1 MGETVVRMAKAALE
15 EHPGLPVICAGGV
28 MSSGLIAEYVSHR
41 LPDVTF
47 VPGKFSSDNAIGVAV
62 MAAREVAEWQK

>member
-1 MGETVVRMAKAALE
+1 
-15 EHPGLPVICAGGV
+15 

-41 LPDVTF
+41 LPDVMF